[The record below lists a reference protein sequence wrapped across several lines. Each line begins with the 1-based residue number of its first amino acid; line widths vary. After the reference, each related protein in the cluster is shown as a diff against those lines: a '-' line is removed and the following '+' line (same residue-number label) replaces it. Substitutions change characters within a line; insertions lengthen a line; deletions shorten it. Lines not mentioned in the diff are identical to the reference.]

1 MKRDNTTKFEQLEQR
16 AFKSYNIS
24 EVYEKNLISS
34 KTLNFLESQS
44 HIPINNI
51 LNIIKV
57 SKENN
62 LPIGYIM
69 KHIDKDSIVGF
80 VGTLFVKK
88 RIKNNDN
95 FTCNI
100 HSWIVHKKHR
110 LYSFFLISKILKKN
124 YQLTAFTPVLP
135 LKGLLTK
142 LGFEKE
148 SIYEKFLLNLFP
160 IYLKKK
166 KFEISKLK
174 KINGLIEIEFT
185 NKDSST
191 DILLIGSLSKK
202 KRIKIFKIL
211 SINNINLFK
220 DNFSEIIDLISKK
233 LDILFFSEYL
243 TNEDENFMPSL
254 NIFSLKKKRE
264 IYVKSPLKLS
274 KIDFFNSDL
283 AF

>member
-24 EVYEKNLISS
+24 EVYEKDLTSS
-34 KTLNFLESQS
+34 KTLNYLESQS

-57 SKENN
+57 SKEDN

-80 VGTLFVKK
+80 VGPKFVKK
-88 RIKNNDN
+88 SKKNNDN

-110 LYSFFLISKILKKN
+110 LYSFFLISKILRKN
-124 YQLTAFTPVLP
+124 FQLTAFTPVLP
-135 LKGLLTK
+135 LKGLLIK
-142 LGFEKE
+142 MGFEKK

-174 KINGLIEIEFT
+174 KINGLIEIEFI

-191 DILLIGSLSKK
+191 VILLIGSLSEKK
-202 KRIKIFKIL
+202 KIKIFKIL
-211 SINNINLFK
+211 SINNVNLFK
-220 DNFSEIIDLISKK
+220 NNFNEIIKLISKK
-233 LDILFFSEYL
+233 LDVLFFSEYL
-243 TNEDENFMPSL
+243 TNEDENFMPSI
-254 NIFSLKKKRE
+254 NILSFKKKRE
-264 IYVKSPLKLS
+264 IYVKSSSKLS
-274 KIDFFNSDL
+274 KIDLFNSDL